1 MPPTLKSRKDIIMT
15 NEFDT
20 IDLTVG
26 AEEEKKNFF
35 QKFWETKVALPVT
48 ILTGIV
54 AAGAGAGVGI
64 YATTKKFKK
73 AEEERKGTSTQPAPQ
88 AQPVASDPQPQVA
101 APAQNPQPQ
110 VAAPAQA

>member
-1 MPPTLKSRKDIIMT
+1 MT

-35 QKFWETKVALPVT
+35 QKFWETKVALPIT

-73 AEEERKGTSTQPAPQ
+73 AEEERKASTAEQKTEDQ
-88 AQPVASDPQPQVA
+88 SQ
-101 APAQNPQPQ
+101 
-110 VAAPAQA
+110 AAPAQA